1 MKYAGI
7 QENDIADGVNGIC
20 VSFWVSGCPFHCE
33 GCHNQELWDFNY
45 GDELPEDYLQRLDK
59 SLNANGINRSLSILG
74 GEPLCKENRQLVK
87 TIVEYVR
94 NKYNNKN
101 ITIWTG
107 YLYEDLLAENDNC
120 LNFILN
126 NIDMLIDGPYIQ
138 EQRDLRLKLRG
149 STNQRIL
156 HLKNGKI
163 EQIEK

>member
-45 GDELPEDYLQRLDK
+45 GDDLPEDYLQRLDK
-59 SLNANGINRSLSILG
+59 SLNANGIDRSLSILG

-94 NKYNNKN
+94 NKYSNK
-101 ITIWTG
+101 TIALWTG
-107 YLYEDLLAENDNC
+107 YLYEDLLAENDDS
-120 LNFILN
+120 LNFILH
-126 NIDMLIDGPYIQ
+126 NIDILIDGPYDKN
-138 EQRDLRLKLRG
+138 QRDLRLKLRG
-149 STNQRIL
+149 SANQRIL
-156 HLKNGKI
+156 HLKNGVI